1 MFDYQKTWRDV
12 DDDDNDDD
20 DGEDDDKNGND
31 DGSRGGADDE
41 KEVNLPGCEA
51 ADSVVWEWGDSLCR
65 TEIGINPIN
74 EVDNEVWGYRS
85 SS

>member
-1 MFDYQKTWRDV
+1 MKKT

-20 DGEDDDKNGND
+20 GMMVKMMIKIAMMM
-31 DGSRGGADDE
+31 GAGAGDDDE
-41 KEVNLPGCEA
+41 KEVNLHGCEA

>member
-1 MFDYQKTWRDV
+1 MFDYQKNQRDV

-20 DGEDDDKNGND
+20 NGEDDDKNCND
-31 DGSRGGADDE
+31 GGREGDDE
-41 KEVNLPGCEA
+41 KEVNRPGCEA